1 MKIIFNAELNGF
13 QIVHLKNQ
21 FTKPEIWNK
30 PVNNK
35 VYGSWDNASADLDK
49 WSE

>member
-1 MKIIFNAELNGF
+1 MEIVFNEELKGF
-13 QIVHLKNQ
+13 QIVYLKNQ
-21 FTKPEIWNK
+21 FVNPEMWNK

-35 VYGSWDNASADLDK
+35 VYDSWDAASADLDK